1 VKLASQLP
9 PHRKNEPDHQTRLS
23 GLEPLVIGKG
33 SNFVNI
39 GERCN
44 VAGSIKFARLIREEK
59 YEEALSIARDM
70 VEGGAQVIDVNMDDA
85 MLDAEKEMVR
95 FLNLLMSEPDIARLP
110 VMIDSSKWSVIE
122 AGLQCLQ
129 GKAIVNSISLKEGEE
144 AFKNYAHKIKN
155 YGAAVVVMAFDEKGQ
170 ATTYEDRIRICE
182 RAYRILVDD
191 IHFPP
196 QDIIFDPNVLTV
208 GTGVEE
214 HNNYAVDF
222 FKATQWIKEHLP
234 FARVSGGISNVS
246 FSFRGNNTLREAF
259 HSVFLYHAIKAGLD
273 MGIVNPGMLQ
283 IYDEIPKDLLEKV
296 EDVVLNRRPDATE
309 QLIAFAETL
318 TKEVQKDEKI
328 IEWRAQPAEQ
338 RLQHALING
347 ITDFVEQDLAEI
359 LPLYSSPIQIIEGP
373 LMDGMNVVG
382 DLFGSGKMFLPQVIK
397 SARVMKKAVAFL
409 QPYIELEK
417 QNSNQELSVQKKVL
431 LATVKG
437 DVHDIGKNIV
447 GVVLGCNNYE
457 VIDLGV
463 MVPAEVILNK
473 AVEQKADIIGLSG
486 LITPSL
492 EEMAHVAS
500 EMEHRNMNL
509 PLLIGGATTSKVHTA
524 VKIAPAYSQPVVY
537 VKDASRAVQVVSS
550 LIAQDPDFIENLKK
564 DYQEVRSVHGSKKQK
579 EYLTLADARANAF
592 DPVWDADM
600 VYKPALTGLQMLED
614 YSLSELREYIDWTF
628 FFHAWE
634 FQGRYPD
641 ILTDPVKGV
650 EATKLF
656 HEANSFL
663 DEITEKKMIQANGV
677 FGIWPANSVG
687 DDIELYTDEERTQV
701 MTVFHHLRQQHKR
714 IPGQP
719 NYCLSDFIAPKS
731 SGIPDYCGGFVVTAG
746 IGVAEW
752 VAKYKKDGNDYNA
765 ILLESLA
772 DRLAEAFAE
781 RLHERVRKEFW
792 AYVPDEN
799 LSVDDLVRI
808 HYQGI
813 RPAPGYPAC
822 PEHSEKQVLFD
833 LLKATGKTGVSL
845 TEHFSMFPT
854 ASVCGQFYAHK
865 DSVYFPIEKVDK
877 DQVEDYAKRKG
888 VSIEFVEKFLAPNL
902 LYK

>member
-1 VKLASQLP
+1 
-9 PHRKNEPDHQTRLS
+9 
-23 GLEPLVIGKG
+23 
-33 SNFVNI
+33 
-39 GERCN
+39 
-44 VAGSIKFARLIREEK
+44 
-59 YEEALSIARDM
+59 
-70 VEGGAQVIDVNMDDA
+70 
-85 MLDAEKEMVR
+85 
-95 FLNLLMSEPDIARLP
+95 
-110 VMIDSSKWSVIE
+110 
-122 AGLQCLQ
+122 
-129 GKAIVNSISLKEGEE
+129 
-144 AFKNYAHKIKN
+144 
-155 YGAAVVVMAFDEKGQ
+155 
-170 ATTYEDRIRICE
+170 
-182 RAYRILVDD
+182 
-191 IHFPP
+191 
-196 QDIIFDPNVLTV
+196 
-208 GTGVEE
+208 
-214 HNNYAVDF
+214 
-222 FKATQWIKEHLP
+222 
-234 FARVSGGISNVS
+234 
-246 FSFRGNNTLREAF
+246 
-259 HSVFLYHAIKAGLD
+259 
-273 MGIVNPGMLQ
+273 
-283 IYDEIPKDLLEKV
+283 
-296 EDVVLNRRPDATE
+296 
-309 QLIAFAETL
+309 
-318 TKEVQKDEKI
+318 
-328 IEWRAQPAEQ
+328 
-338 RLQHALING
+338 
-347 ITDFVEQDLAEI
+347 
-359 LPLYSSPIQIIEGP
+359 
-373 LMDGMNVVG
+373 MDGMNVVG

-417 QNSNQELSVQKKVL
+417 QNSNQEQSVQKKIL

-463 MVPAEVILNK
+463 MVPAEVILDK
-473 AVEQKADIIGLSG
+473 AIELKADIIGLSG

-492 EEMAHVAS
+492 EEMAHVAG

-524 VKIAPAYSQPVVY
+524 VKIAPAYSKPVVY

-550 LIAQDPDFIENLKK
+550 LISQDPDFIENLKK
-564 DYQEVRSVHGSKKQK
+564 DYQEVRSAHGSKKQK
-579 EYLTLADARANAF
+579 EYLTLAEARANAF
-592 DPVWDADM
+592 DPVWDPEM
-600 VYKPALTGLQMLED
+600 VYKPAVVGLQVLED
-614 YSLSELREYIDWTF
+614 YSISELRNYIDWTF

-641 ILTDPVKGV
+641 ILTDREKGI

-656 HEANSFL
+656 NEANAFL
-663 DEITEKKMIQANGV
+663 DEIIAKKMIRANGV

-687 DDIELYTDEERTQV
+687 DDIELYKDDDRTQI

-752 VAKYKKDGNDYNA
+752 VAKYKKEGNDYNA

-772 DRLAEAFAE
+772 DRLAEAFAV

-854 ASVCGQFYAHK
+854 ASVCGQYYAHK

-877 DQVEDYAKRKG
+877 DQVEDYARRKG